1 MTNKVTIKDPINRTM
16 TGNHGSDQR
25 ATNTS
30 AEECKQFVKEGLCG
44 DRTKT
49 CEDEDECHTQAPDF
63 KEQYEWYNTK
73 VVEYKDCSFT
83 RIRLH
88 TDIYDHNTIINNCK
102 TNDLT
107 CEIDKKRYIWD
118 EIEIP
123 TCPFETIIYN
133 ETFSFDK
140 DNGNIIFSERLG
152 IAFEM
157 KNSFKICNTST
168 VWETTSGL
176 IAEKTSE
183 QRLRKENIT
192 VDSYSRMKILEAES
206 DFKSYKNA
214 YINSHERKV
223 DCIQMI
229 NTIRTIKNT
238 IDNRVFKITNHKG
251 EPLVFYVRYSQV
263 YLPSCFDSQM
273 ISIPKQVEFG
283 TDCADFIKVYER
295 KFNTW
300 MALTQDKVV
309 IPIENIDNT
318 TCINKEKMDFY
329 TDNNK
334 KKFRVYRA
342 DAAYQTEN
350 NDGSISQGKYEWGV
364 AFGRVYEDN
373 NEKFYD
379 IDKIEEIK
387 PNMNHIITERFMNKL
402 RINNENK
409 NQNRTTYI
417 RLKDISENKWE
428 KLNSITE
435 HVKEEIQDTWNSLS
449 SVLRRYMI
457 IIVAPVVTLLIIIL
471 ITILTIKLRKKNKEI
486 NLMRGFLPVQ
496 DQETFE
502 VNNLEEDV
510 TVKMRR
516 ELVSKM

>member
-1 MTNKVTIKDPINRTM
+1 MYTNANNMRLQEFFRGSNINIIKKMNRIMETDGYVCIFYK
-16 TGNHGSDQR
+16 TKAELEETLTAYR
-25 ATNTS
+25 YPPRLFIEEINTS

-44 DRTKT
+44 DRTKI

-118 EIEIP
+118 KIEIP

-251 EPLVFYVRYSQV
+251 VFYSYST
-263 YLPSCFDSQM
+263 YD
-273 ISIPKQVEFG
+273 
-283 TDCADFIKVYER
+283 TA
-295 KFNTW
+295 KFTYP
-300 MALTQDKVV
+300 AVL
-309 IPIENIDNT
+309 I
-318 TCINKEKMDFY
+318 
-329 TDNNK
+329 
-334 KKFRVYRA
+334 
-342 DAAYQTEN
+342 
-350 NDGSISQGKYEWGV
+350 
-364 AFGRVYEDN
+364 
-373 NEKFYD
+373 
-379 IDKIEEIK
+379 
-387 PNMNHIITERFMNKL
+387 
-402 RINNENK
+402 RI
-409 NQNRTTYI
+409 
-417 RLKDISENKWE
+417 
-428 KLNSITE
+428 
-435 HVKEEIQDTWNSLS
+435 
-449 SVLRRYMI
+449 
-457 IIVAPVVTLLIIIL
+457 
-471 ITILTIKLRKKNKEI
+471 
-486 NLMRGFLPVQ
+486 
-496 DQETFE
+496 
-502 VNNLEEDV
+502 
-510 TVKMRR
+510 
-516 ELVSKM
+516 